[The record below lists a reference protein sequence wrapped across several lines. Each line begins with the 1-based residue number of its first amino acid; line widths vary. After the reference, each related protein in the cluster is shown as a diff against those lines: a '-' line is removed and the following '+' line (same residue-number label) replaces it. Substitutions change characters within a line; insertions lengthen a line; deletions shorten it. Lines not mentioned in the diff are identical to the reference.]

1 MTMATTT
8 TATYQPK
15 LWTPGDWNAF
25 FGFGTNILVNML
37 VLTGLLRF
45 VLKMPDSLVF
55 GRILP
60 ALGLMMCLSTFYY
73 AWLAYRLAK
82 ETGRDDVCALPSGV
96 SVPHMFVVTF
106 VIMLPITLKTG
117 DPLKGWSAGLVW
129 VFFQSFILM
138 LGGFIAPYIRKITPR
153 AALLGALAGISITFI
168 SMRPALEMVMTPAI
182 GLLCFAIILAAWFGG
197 YKYPKA
203 IPAGLVAIAAG
214 MLIAWGATLF
224 GSSYG
229 GMSVAKL
236 GEAFANFGFS
246 VPLPAFGAVFSG
258 FEFLGIILVTA
269 IPFGIYDL
277 VEAMDNVESAEA
289 AGDAYPTTRVLT
301 ADGVVSL
308 IGCLMGNPFINAV
321 YIGHPGWKAMGG
333 RIGYSAATGVMVIV
347 LSWFGVIAV
356 MSALIPL
363 VAISPILLYIGMLI
377 GAQAF
382 QETPKHH
389 APAIVLALIPNIAAW
404 GKLQIDSA
412 LGAAG
417 TNAAAVGFDKLGQVG
432 VLYQGLEV
440 LAGGAILAGMILGA
454 IAAFVID
461 REYAEGRGLR
471 GSRRGAH
478 LLRLHA
484 WRNGRLRG
492 HAGGRACLCDGGG
505 VPLCA
510 EPDACRGGPADD
522 GPQGGTGRIGPSTP
536 IPTLPAR
543 ERIRA
548 EPAVIETGAAIL
560 AAHRA
565 GAEPAQTVARAYARI
580 RAHNDPAIFITVREE
595 ADAIAEAKALAAKGD
610 TALPLYGVPFAVKD
624 NIDVAGLPTTAACP
638 AFAYTAK
645 ADATCVA
652 RLRAAGAIP
661 IGKTNLDQFA
671 TGLVGVRSP
680 YGVPRNVFDAKLIP
694 GGSSSG
700 SAVAVAAGLV
710 PFSLGTDTAGS
721 GRVPAALGNIVGLKP
736 SLGVISTAGV
746 VPACRTLDCVSV
758 FALTVDEAWATLAA
772 MAGPDVADPYMRN
785 RALGVPG
792 PIPPNLRIG
801 VPIKGERVF
810 FGDQVSAAKYE
821 AAIARFAKLGG
832 TITEIDIEPFYET
845 GDCSTKAPGSP
856 NAIWRR
862 KR

>member
-1 MTMATTT
+1 MAVT
-8 TATYQPK
+8 TASTAPK
-15 LWTPGDWNAF
+15 LWVPGDWNAF

-138 LGGFIAPYIRKITPR
+138 IGGFVAPYIRKITPR

-182 GLLCFAIILAAWFGG
+182 GLLCFAIILASWFGG
-197 YKYPKA
+197 YRYPKA

-214 MLIAWGATLF
+214 MLIAWGATLV

-229 GMSVAKL
+229 GMSLQKL
-236 GEAFANFGFS
+236 GAAFANFGFS

-258 FEFLGIILVTA
+258 FEFLGVILVTA

-289 AGDAYPTTRVLT
+289 AGDPYPTTRVLT

-308 IGCLMGNPFINAV
+308 IGCLLGNPFINAV

-333 RIGYSAATGVMVIV
+333 RIGYSAATGLMVIV

-356 MSALIPL
+356 ISALIPL

-382 QETPKHH
+382 QETPRHH

-417 TNAAAVGFDKLGQVG
+417 TNAATVGFDKLGQVG
-432 VLYQGLEV
+432 VLYQGLEI

-454 IAAFVID
+454 IGAFVVD
-461 REYAEGRGLR
+461 REYA
-471 GSRRGAH
+471 
-478 LLRLHA
+478 
-484 WRNGRLRG
+484 
-492 HAGGRACLCDGGG
+492 
-505 VPLCA
+505 
-510 EPDACRGGPADD
+510 
-522 GPQGGTGRIGPSTP
+522 
-536 IPTLPAR
+536 
-543 ERIRA
+543 
-548 EPAVIETGAAIL
+548 
-560 AAHRA
+560 
-565 GAEPAQTVARAYARI
+565 
-580 RAHNDPAIFITVREE
+580 
-595 ADAIAEAKALAAKGD
+595 KAS
-610 TALPLYGVPFAVKD
+610 YFA
-624 NIDVAGLPTTAACP
+624 
-638 AFAYTAK
+638 
-645 ADATCVA
+645 
-652 RLRAAGAIP
+652 AAGAVLTFF
-661 IGKTNLDQFA
+661 GFMHGETVGFA
-671 TGLVGVRSP
+671 VTP
-680 YGVPRNVFDAKLIP
+680 
-694 GGSSSG
+694 
-700 SAVAVAAGLV
+700 AVALAYAMVAVFLYA
-710 PFSLGTDTAGS
+710 LGRMPVEAAQPMAIP
-721 GRVPAALGNIVGLKP
+721 RAVPA
-736 SLGVISTAGV
+736 
-746 VPACRTLDCVSV
+746 
-758 FALTVDEAWATLAA
+758 E
-772 MAGPDVADPYMRN
+772 
-785 RALGVPG
+785 
-792 PIPPNLRIG
+792 
-801 VPIKGERVF
+801 
-810 FGDQVSAAKYE
+810 
-821 AAIARFAKLGG
+821 
-832 TITEIDIEPFYET
+832 
-845 GDCSTKAPGSP
+845 
-856 NAIWRR
+856 
-862 KR
+862 